1 MVRIP
6 TSKATR
12 SSVTA
17 VEGEAGFVG
26 SELVFTGSG
35 ALLTLNS
42 DGSYVYDPN
51 GKFEYLGAGESAIET
66 FSYTVSDGNGGSDT
80 ATVSITVNGANDAA
94 VVGGQDTGTT
104 APGAQ
109 EGELNAQGVLTV
121 ADPDQNQSLFAAG
134 TVGGSYGNLVID
146 EAGNWTYTALAN
158 HPAIAP
164 LTDGE
169 TLIDV
174 VTVTTYDG
182 TTHDVSITISG
193 SNEAPVAF
201 DNTRTIAENEATAQA
216 GNVILDDDGLGLDS
230 DADGNPLSVTNV
242 AGNAVSGTGNT
253 VVTGLYGTLTI
264 AASGVYSY
272 VVNTAD
278 PFVIGLSAGETLT
291 DSFSY
296 TITDGAE
303 TGKPAP
309 TTSMAATTPTRFLQ
323 AMTTTSPGVKAV
335 ATRWTAVSAM
345 TNCTAVT
352 ASTGCTVRSA
362 TTFCTA
368 MQMAM
373 LCSARKAMT
382 RSMAALAA
390 TRSMAAQAA
399 TCCMAKKVWTGCS
412 AAPTTTRFMAALIPT
427 PCSVKMAST
436 RSTAAM
442 VATRL
447 TAEKAATACSVKP
460 V

>member
-1 MVRIP
+1 V
-6 TSKATR
+6 
-12 SSVTA
+12 
-17 VEGEAGFVG
+17 
-26 SELVFTGSG
+26 
-35 ALLTLNS
+35 
-42 DGSYVYDPN
+42 
-51 GKFEYLGAGESAIET
+51 
-66 FSYTVSDGNGGSDT
+66 
-80 ATVSITVNGANDAA
+80 
-94 VVGGQDTGTT
+94 
-104 APGAQ
+104 
-109 EGELNAQGVLTV
+109 
-121 ADPDQNQSLFAAG
+121 DQNQSLFAAG

-216 GNVILDDDGLGLDS
+216 GNVILDDDGLGLDT

-272 VVNTAD
+272 VVNTMD

-303 TGKPAP
+303 TS
-309 TTSMAATTPTRFLQ
+309 TATLNIVIDGIAEADQ
-323 AMTTTSPGVKAV
+323 
-335 ATRWTAVSAM
+335 
-345 TNCTAVT
+345 
-352 ASTGCTVRSA
+352 
-362 TTFCTA
+362 
-368 MQMAM
+368 
-373 LCSARKAMT
+373 
-382 RSMAALAA
+382 ALAGDETA
-390 TRSMAAQAA
+390 NIDPRSRRQ
-399 TCCMAKKVWTGCS
+399 
-412 AAPTTTRFMAALIPT
+412 
-427 PCSVKMAST
+427 
-436 RSTAAM
+436 
-442 VATRL
+442 
-447 TAEKAATACSVKP
+447 
-460 V
+460 